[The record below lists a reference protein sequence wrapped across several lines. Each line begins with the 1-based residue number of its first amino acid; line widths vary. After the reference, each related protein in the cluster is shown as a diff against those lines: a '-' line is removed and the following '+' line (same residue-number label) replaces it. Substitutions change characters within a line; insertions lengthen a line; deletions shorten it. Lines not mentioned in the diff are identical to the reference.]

1 MNFAAFALHQF
12 IQNHKEVTKMQ
23 RLFVIL
29 TLISL
34 LLPSC
39 TKASTTIPESSP
51 TVAIPTRIQLGNY
64 KLLAPEDMR
73 ADLNELFNSLEISHP
88 NLYANRPK
96 DGVDA
101 DRQKVFD
108 DLNHPMT
115 IFDYYL
121 KVAPL
126 IDSLGDMH
134 TKVLP
139 PYDINPAEL
148 LFPLNVKFFGQR
160 AAITYNLSGNQ
171 AIPSKA
177 ELLSIN
183 GTAISALPRL
193 ISLYRANLFSFSSY
207 LWYNFGSVPEY
218 QVELLSAGEATPTV
232 YQVHGMTIKE
242 INAEA
247 ATSNQLLPKE
257 FTYQTVTDSDIG
269 VMTIN
274 TFDGGPGQY
283 LQASFDQIKQ
293 DNVKHLIIDI
303 RANEGGK
310 YDQVDA
316 VMAYLTSQPYRQCSR
331 QYFRYVSEQDQP
343 PRELECDLIQPPDR
357 PSRFE
362 GDIHLLIGPDTFS
375 AAVTFATILQ
385 DFKLATLVGDE
396 TIDKASYC
404 GAVSDPMVLSHTQLQ
419 YTYAKTCFVRPSGT
433 LDNTGVIPDLIVK
446 TTIDD
451 YQADRDPVL
460 AKAIDLIK

>member
-1 MNFAAFALHQF
+1 MH
-12 IQNHKEVTKMQ
+12 

-39 TKASTTIPESSP
+39 TKASTTIPETSP

-64 KLLAPEDMR
+64 KLLTPEDMQ
-73 ADLNELFNSLEISHP
+73 ADLNELFIKLEISYP

-96 DGVDA
+96 DEADA

-108 DLNHPMT
+108 ELNHPMN

-139 PYDINPAEL
+139 PFDINSPEL
-148 LFPLNVKFFGQR
+148 YFPLNVKFFGQR
-160 AAITYNLSGNQ
+160 AAITYNLSTNQ

-183 GTAISALPRL
+183 GITILALPHP
-193 ISLYRANLFSFSSY
+193 ISLYQANLFSFSFD
-207 LWYNFGSVPEY
+207 LWYNFGSLPEY
-218 QVELLSAGEATPTV
+218 QVELLSTGAATPETF
-232 YQVHGMTIKE
+232 QVQGMTIKE
-242 INAEA
+242 IRAEA
-247 ATSNQLLPKE
+247 ATTDQPLPEK
-257 FTYQTVTDSDIG
+257 FTYQTLPDSDIG

-283 LQASFDQIKQ
+283 LAAAFDQIKQ
-293 DNVKHLIIDI
+293 DDVKHIIIDI
-303 RANEGGK
+303 RNNTGGK

-316 VMAYLTSQPYRQCSR
+316 VMAYLTSQHYRQCSR
-331 QYFRYVSEQDQP
+331 QYFRYVSGQDQP
-343 PRELECDLIQPPDR
+343 PKEVECDLIQPPDR
-357 PSRFE
+357 PSRFK
-362 GDIHLLIGPDTFS
+362 GDIYLLIGPDTFS
-375 AAVTFATILQ
+375 AANTFATILQ
-385 DFKLATLVGDE
+385 DYNLATLVGEE

-419 YTYAKTCFVRPSGT
+419 YTSARTCFVRPSGT
-433 LDNTGVIPDLIVK
+433 LDSTGVIPDVIVK
-446 TTIDD
+446 TTIED
-451 YQADRDPVL
+451 YLAGRDPVL
-460 AKAIDLIK
+460 AKAIDSIKEDFRSSSPYNMVARARGKN